1 MDGRTG
7 PQQIDSLGE
16 RLRRAEVDLEQA
28 LRLFRDLRRTA
39 LAGDYDY
46 DSEAFDRAILACR
59 AAAAVFAHAAGAA
72 RRRPPPGSE
81 GPPARTPDQLARLRF
96 ARWLVETGRLTDQG
110 AA

>member
-1 MDGRTG
+1 MDGRRE
-7 PQQIDSLGE
+7 PRQIESLGE

-39 LAGDYDY
+39 LAGDYD
-46 DSEAFDRAILACR
+46 SEGFDRAILACR